1 MRHFS
6 DIVKLVCDDLGLTRE
21 QVYATEGKR
30 SQDSKVHMART
41 AIVIA
46 AHANIENCSYPSIA
60 AELGFKS
67 HGSLRNWQSQR
78 KKFDGMYPG
87 GQNALEY
94 AHGVWARVM
103 LAVGGAA

>member
-1 MRHFS
+1 MRHFN
-6 DIVKLVCDDLGLTRE
+6 DIVQIVCDDLKLTRE
-21 QVYATEGKR
+21 EVYATPGTR
-30 SQDSKVHMART
+30 TQNAQVHMART

-46 AHANIENCSYPSIA
+46 AHSNIENCSYPTIA

-78 KKFDGMYPG
+78 KQFDGMYPG
-87 GQNALEY
+87 GFGAVRY
-94 AHGVWARVM
+94 AAEVWARVM

>member
-6 DIVKLVCDDLGLTRE
+6 DIVKIVCDDMGIEPERI
-21 QVYATEGKR
+21 YATPGKR
-30 SQDSKVHMART
+30 SQDPVIHAART
-41 AIVIA
+41 AIVVA
-46 AHANIENCSYPSIA
+46 AHANIENCSYPAIA
-60 AELGFKS
+60 SELGFKS